1 MGQFFEK
8 AYDEM
13 MEIKENSIKESF
25 EKPKVSIIVPA
36 YNTEK
41 YIYKCLLSLISQT
54 LKEIEIII
62 INDGSTDSTPFIIK
76 KFSDADGRI
85 KVITQTNQKQ
95 GAARNRGTEIAKGEY
110 IGFVDSDD
118 WVDLNY
124 FERLYRNASNR
135 DSDIA
140 LATNVRIG
148 KNKFKPRLNLQTVD
162 KYTELQDKLD
172 VCQQWK
178 NECPTNKIYRKSYLD
193 ANNIQW
199 PEGIY
204 CEDKLFTIK
213 AVYFANAVVT
223 VPDVYYYYFDNPKST
238 VNYYAR
244 KHRKKLNNDKNNA
257 RRDVINFLKKQN
269 AEVRDKD
276 FWYVDTKSSV
286 YLFGIVPIFTLKKS
300 TKTVKG
306 LLFGLL
312 PVYING
318 GEP

>member
-1 MGQFFEK
+1 MV
-8 AYDEM
+8 A
-13 MEIKENSIKESF
+13 
-25 EKPKVSIIVPA
+25 VSIIVPV
-36 YNTEK
+36 YNTEE
-41 YIYKCLLSLISQT
+41 YLQKCLNSLTNQT
-54 LKEIEIII
+54 LKNIEIICV
-62 INDGSTDSTPFIIK
+62 NDGSTDNSLKILQDNAIK
-76 KFSDADGRI
+76 DDRI
-85 KVITQTNQKQ
+85 KIINQENKKQ
-95 GAARNRGTEIAKGEY
+95 GAARNAGMQVATGEY

-118 WVDLNY
+118 YVDLNY
-124 FERLYRNASNR
+124 FERLYRNASSR

-148 KNKFKPRLNLQTVD
+148 KNKFKLRLNLQTVE
-162 KYTELQDKLD
+162 KYTKLQDKLD
-172 VCQQWK
+172 VCHQWK

-238 VNYYAR
+238 VNTYSR
-244 KHRKKLNNDKNNA
+244 RHKKQFNIDKNNA
-257 RRDVINFLKKQN
+257 RRDVVCFLKRQN

-276 FWYVDTKSSV
+276 FWYVDTKSSID
-286 YLFGIVPIFTLKKS
+286 LFELPIFTLKKS
-300 TKTVKG
+300 TKTSIG
-306 LLFGLL
+306 YLFGLV

-318 GEP
+318 GEE

>member
-1 MGQFFEK
+1 MV
-8 AYDEM
+8 D
-13 MEIKENSIKESF
+13 
-25 EKPKVSIIVPA
+25 VSIIVPV
-36 YNTEK
+36 YNTEE
-41 YIYKCLLSLISQT
+41 YLQKCLNSLTNQT
-54 LKEIEIII
+54 LKNIEIICV
-62 INDGSTDSTPFIIK
+62 NDGSTDNSLKILQDNAIQ
-76 KFSDADGRI
+76 DDRI
-85 KVITQTNQKQ
+85 KIINQENKKQ
-95 GAARNRGTEIAKGEY
+95 GAARNAGMQVATGEY

-124 FERLYRNASNR
+124 FERLYNTAKKY

-148 KNKFKPRLNLQTVD
+148 KNKFKLRLNLQTVD

-172 VCQQWK
+172 ICQQWK

-238 VNYYAR
+238 VNTYSR
-244 KHRKKLNNDKNNA
+244 QHKKQFNIDKNNA
-257 RRDVINFLKKQN
+257 RKDVINFLKKQN

-276 FWYVDTKSSV
+276 FWYVDTKSSID
-286 YLFGIVPIFTLKKS
+286 LFELPIFTLKKS
-300 TKTVKG
+300 TKTSIG
-306 LLFGLL
+306 YLLGFI
-312 PVYING
+312 PVYVNG
-318 GEP
+318 GEE

>member
-1 MGQFFEK
+1 MT
-8 AYDEM
+8 A
-13 MEIKENSIKESF
+13 
-25 EKPKVSIIVPA
+25 VSVIVPV
-36 YNTEK
+36 YNTEEFLQ
-41 YIYKCLLSLISQT
+41 KCLDSLTNQT
-54 LKEIEIII
+54 LEDIEIICV
-62 INDGSTDSTPFIIK
+62 NDGSTDNSLKILEDNAIK
-76 KFSDADGRI
+76 DDRI
-85 KVITQTNQKQ
+85 KIINQKNKKQ
-95 GAARNRGTEIAKGEY
+95 GAARNAGMQVATGEY

-118 WVDLNY
+118 YVDLNY
-124 FERLYRNASNR
+124 FERLYRNASSR

-148 KNKFKPRLNLQTVD
+148 KNKFKLRLNLQTVE
-162 KYTELQDKLD
+162 KYTKLQDKLD
-172 VCQQWK
+172 VCHQWK

-204 CEDKLFTIK
+204 CEDKLFTIE

-257 RRDVINFLKKQN
+257 RRDVINFLKKQK

-276 FWYVDTKSSV
+276 FWYVDTNSSI
-286 YLFGIVPIFTLKKS
+286 YLFGIIPIFKLRRS
-300 TKTVKG
+300 TKTSIG
-306 LLFGLL
+306 YLFGFI

-318 GEP
+318 GKK

>member
-1 MGQFFEK
+1 MGEQQVECYFDLYEIQK
-8 AYDEM
+8 HSVKDE
-13 MEIKENSIKESF
+13 ITN
-25 EKPKVSIIVPA
+25 PKVSIIVPVF
-36 YNTEK
+36 NTESFLF
-41 YIYKCLLSLISQT
+41 KCLMSLIKQT
-54 LKEIEIII
+54 LKEIEIICV
-62 INDGSTDSTPFIIK
+62 NDGSTDNSENIIRMFAK
-76 KFSDADGRI
+76 EDSRI
-85 KVITQTNQKQ
+85 KLINQENKKQ
-95 GAARNRGTEIAKGEY
+95 GAARNAGMKVANGEY

-124 FERLYRNASNR
+124 FERLYQTAKNY

-148 KNKFKPRLNLQTVD
+148 KNKFKQRLNLQTVE
-162 KYTELQDKLD
+162 KYTNLQDKLD
-172 VCQQWK
+172 ACQQWK

-213 AVYFANAVVT
+213 AVYFANSVVT

-238 VNYYAR
+238 VNSYAR
-244 KHRKKLNNDKNNA
+244 KHRKKLNIDKNNA

-276 FWYVDTKSSV
+276 FWYIDTKSSV
-286 YLFGIVPIFTLKKS
+286 NLFGLPIFTLKKS

-306 LLFGLL
+306 LLFGLI
-312 PVYING
+312 PVFKL
-318 GEP
+318 EDR

>member
-1 MGQFFEK
+1 MV
-8 AYDEM
+8 A
-13 MEIKENSIKESF
+13 
-25 EKPKVSIIVPA
+25 VSIIVPV
-36 YNTEK
+36 YNTEE
-41 YIYKCLLSLISQT
+41 YLQKCLDSLTNQT
-54 LKEIEIII
+54 LKNIEIICV
-62 INDGSTDSTPFIIK
+62 NDGSTDNSLKILQDNAIK
-76 KFSDADGRI
+76 DDRI
-85 KVITQTNQKQ
+85 KIINQENKKQ
-95 GAARNRGTEIAKGEY
+95 GAARNAGMQIATGEY

-118 WVDLNY
+118 YVDLNY
-124 FERLYRNASNR
+124 FERLYRNASSR
-135 DSDIA
+135 ESDIA

-148 KNKFKPRLNLQTVD
+148 KNKFKLRLNLQTVD

-213 AVYFANAVVT
+213 AVYFANSIVT
-223 VPDVYYYYFDNPKST
+223 VPEVFYYYFDNPKST
-238 VNYYAR
+238 VNSYAR
-244 KHRKKLNNDKNNA
+244 KHRKKLNNDKNSA

-306 LLFGLL
+306 LLFGLH